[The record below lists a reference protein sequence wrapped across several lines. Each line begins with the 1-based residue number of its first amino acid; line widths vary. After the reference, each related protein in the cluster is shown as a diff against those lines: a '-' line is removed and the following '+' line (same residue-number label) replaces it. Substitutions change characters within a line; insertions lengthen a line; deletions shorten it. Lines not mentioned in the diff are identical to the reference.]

1 MPKISVQ
8 RDKVEGFKPVEAGV
22 YEVRLDGFGPKT
34 SKKGDSTNLQPKMVI
49 VNHPTHNDQRLFDN
63 LNSGAWYLQDFVHCF
78 GLEMEDQGES
88 VGIPG
93 EFQGPDD
100 DPSKWTYV
108 GPLLGRV
115 GKVRVLVTEGQNG
128 RKQNAIDQFYF
139 AVPACQE
146 KHTTNLV
153 R

>member
-1 MPKISVQ
+1 MEYLNNTINVIVYGDGLSSVS
-8 RDKVEGFKPVEAGV
+8 
-22 YEVRLDGFGPKT
+22 LDGELVP
-34 SKKGDSTNLQPKMVI
+34 TNQFQPKMVI
-49 VNHPTHNDQRLFDN
+49 VNHPTNNDQRLFDN

-78 GLEMEDQGES
+78 GLEMTDQGDGTL
-88 VGIPG
+88 GIPG

-108 GPLLGRV
+108 GDLLGRV
-115 GKVRVLVTEGQNG
+115 GKVRVVVVEGQNK
-128 RKQNAIDQFYF
+128 RMQNAIDQFYC